1 MNRRSATVLGF
12 VAAFSVG
19 PLHLALCSL
28 SLEPSIYSIVDAGV
42 YLAATFLIFF
52 PYSTL
57 AGLIVGVPIYLI
69 SKRLGLVT
77 WWMAAIAGFTAGTCA
92 ALAMFGRSSMPI
104 QLLTYAVLGTVAG
117 LLFWLVRSFGEKE
130 S

>member
-1 MNRRSATVLGF
+1 MNQKFATAFGF

-19 PLHLALCSL
+19 PLHLALCAL
-28 SLEPSIYSIVDAGV
+28 SLEPKIDSIVDASI

-52 PYSTL
+52 PYSAL
-57 AGLIVGVPIYLI
+57 AGSLVGAPIYLI
-69 SKRLGLVT
+69 SKRFRLVT
-77 WWMAAIAGFTAGTCA
+77 WWMAAIAGFAAGVSA

-104 QLLTYAVLGTVAG
+104 QLLTYAVLGAVAG
-117 LLFWLVRSFGEKE
+117 SLFWLVRSFGQKE